1 MSTVHNGW
9 PVRPTARPVFLA
21 VAAIVAAGVLLGFTH
36 RPSRTELAADL
47 RTMAATL
54 GTDLRSCAGGLRDSL
69 TASRAIS
76 SGASRDRATAINI
89 AQYGS
94 ANCSPLG
101 NGALAD
107 LISYEVPGSLARFGL
122 TGAVRDLTS
131 WAWVAAT
138 AQRDLAAG
146 LTGNL
151 ASDLRKLDQLRSSA
165 DQYLTRAAHSLSLT
179 LRLPDLPG
187 GADFQ

>member
-1 MSTVHNGW
+1 M
-9 PVRPTARPVFLA
+9 
-21 VAAIVAAGVLLGFTH
+21 AAIVAAGVLLGFTH

-131 WAWVAAT
+131 WASVAAT

-151 ASDLRKLDQLRSSA
+151 ASDLRRLDQLRSSA
-165 DQYLTRAAHSLSLT
+165 DQYLTRAAHSLGLT

-187 GADFQ
+187 GPDFQ

>member
-9 PVRPTARPVFLA
+9 PARPTARPVFLA

-76 SGASRDRATAINI
+76 SGPSRDPPPPPNI
-89 AQYGS
+89 PPYP
-94 ANCSPLG
+94 SP
-101 NGALAD
+101 N
-107 LISYEVPGSLARFGL
+107 
-122 TGAVRDLTS
+122 
-131 WAWVAAT
+131 
-138 AQRDLAAG
+138 
-146 LTGNL
+146 
-151 ASDLRKLDQLRSSA
+151 SS
-165 DQYLTRAAHSLSLT
+165 
-179 LRLPDLPG
+179 P
-187 GADFQ
+187 